1 MSLGN
6 LPIDKFVFKNNS
18 IFDSLSSEQ
27 QEVLNSH
34 LVTHKYKQ
42 GQVLFY
48 ERGFPTGVHILKQG
62 KVKKY
67 KTGVDGKEQI
77 FYICKEDE
85 VMGYHALL
93 SEEPYSDSA
102 AAMEDCIVSFIPKE
116 DFIKVLQS
124 SSVLSNHLLKNL
136 SHEFGVLINTITVL
150 AQKSVRERLA
160 LSLLILKDKF
170 MGNIVGEE
178 VHIVLS
184 RDDLANLVGT
194 AKETLVRLL
203 HDFKDDKLI
212 RTEGKAIILLDVK
225 ALVKIANFY

>member
-6 LPIDKFVFKNNS
+6 LPIDKFIFKNSS
-18 IFDSLSSEQ
+18 IFDGLTSGQ
-27 QEVLNSH
+27 QEILNSH
-34 LVTHKYKQ
+34 LVTLTYKQ
-42 GQVLFY
+42 GQILFH
-48 ERGFPTGVHILKQG
+48 EGGFPTGVHILKKG

-77 FYICKEDE
+77 FYVCKQDE

-102 AAMEDCIVSFIPKE
+102 AAMEDSVVSFIPKE
-116 DFIKVLQS
+116 DFLKVLETS
-124 SSVLSNHLLKNL
+124 PVLSNRLLKNL
-136 SHEFGVLINTITVL
+136 SHEFGVLINTITIL

-170 MGNIVGEE
+170 SENKVGDE
-178 VHIVLS
+178 VHIILS